1 MGMAANR
8 MGEMSMLARFRLYKL
23 EVLNNVGYILASLA
37 VSQGL
42 LSYSFFQELMGPIP
56 LFRPTVIAAT
66 VCLLAYFVLR
76 LTGLTQEPLTS
87 MFLAYEA
94 GKTPWKYRM
103 SSS

>member
-1 MGMAANR
+1 MGANR

-42 LSYSFFQELMGPIP
+42 LSYSFFQELVRPLP
-56 LFRPTVIAAT
+56 LFRPTVMAAT
-66 VCLLAYFVLR
+66 VCLMAYFVLR
-76 LTGLTQEPLTS
+76 LISLTRRPMMS
-87 MFLAYEA
+87 MFLTYVRDKGACED
-94 GKTPWKYRM
+94 RV